1 MNMRFEKKRKTISFI
16 IDKKEMNS
24 MLNAA
29 SEEIRGLPQKLTSW
43 EASIYLG
50 KEMSV
55 EKFAR
60 GAQEESTP
68 KLRKTKR
75 HNHLG

>member
-16 IDKKEMNS
+16 IDNKEKNY

-29 SEEIRGLPQKLTSW
+29 SEEARGLPQKLTSW

-50 KEMSV
+50 KDKMIS
-55 EKFAR
+55 
-60 GAQEESTP
+60 
-68 KLRKTKR
+68 LM
-75 HNHLG
+75 